1 MKKDFLKQATV
12 GLLLM
17 GMAACSQ
24 TAETTKIEP
33 AKLDLDTNLCYYS
46 GTEMRAPD
54 WICGTPVDGYPVS
67 AVGTFR
73 DTKAG
78 VSFARN
84 QAAMDGRVQLAT
96 EMKAKVGA
104 MVKNHAET
112 TGVGDQETVDAVA
125 SVTQRQVTAEL
136 LYGAKAIQYRKGPDG
151 TTYALV
157 VMDPQQ
163 AANAAKQALQT
174 SYKNQQAQWQRFLGE
189 KAQNE
194 LSTEMDKMIAPEFGA
209 NPQ

>member
-33 AKLDLDTNLCYYS
+33 AKLDLDPNLCYYS

>member
-1 MKKDFLKQATV
+1 MNKKVISKLGAALILIGV
-12 GLLLM
+12 V
-17 GMAACSQ
+17 ACSSSS
-24 TAETTKIEP
+24 ETTRIEP
-33 AKLDLDTNLCYYS
+33 VKLEQDSNLCYFDD
-46 GTEMRAPD
+46 T
-54 WICGTPVDGYPVS
+54 
-67 AVGTFR
+67 AVGSFR

-78 VSFARN
+78 TSFARN
-84 QAAMDGRVQLAT
+84 QATMDGRVQLAT

-112 TGVGDQETVDAVA
+112 TGVGDQETVDTVA
-125 SVTQRQVTAEL
+125 SVTQRQITAEIL
-136 LYGAKAIQYRKGPDG
+136 FGAKAINYRKGPDG

-163 AANAAKQALQT
+163 AAVAAKQALQT

-194 LSTEMDKMIAPEFGA
+194 LEAEMDKMINSEFGA
-209 NPQ
+209 MPQ